1 MLPSLVSDPFLHLKI
16 WITMQ
21 VCVYVTG
28 NLHVSQLTVTFKFLK
43 GQISSTNADRYEL
56 VMLSSFV
63 SDPLLYP
70 LKMWITMQVCVCML
84 LKTFKYLDITATF
97 GYLKFTRC
105 SHSVDGFVQVWW
117 LLCYESSQRL
127 CYLRQQKV

>member
-1 MLPSLVSDPFLHLKI
+1 
-16 WITMQ
+16 MQ

-28 NLHVSQLTVTFKFLK
+28 NFHVSELTVTFKYLK

-70 LKMWITMQVCVCML
+70 LKIWITMQVCVCICYSKPSSISTL
-84 LKTFKYLDITATF
+84 LLHLDT
-97 GYLKFTRC
+97 
-105 SHSVDGFVQVWW
+105 
-117 LLCYESSQRL
+117 
-127 CYLRQQKV
+127 